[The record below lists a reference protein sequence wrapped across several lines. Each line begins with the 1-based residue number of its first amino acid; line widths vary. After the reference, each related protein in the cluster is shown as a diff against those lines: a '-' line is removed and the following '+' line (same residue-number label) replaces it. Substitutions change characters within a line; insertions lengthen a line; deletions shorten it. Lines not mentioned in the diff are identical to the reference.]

1 MNDIMYKTKELL
13 EKKIGEVIN
22 KGDINPNEMDCVY
35 KAVKSIGQIA
45 TIEAME
51 RARWTEEESRRMQT
65 VSHGYPYEHYPV
77 YDRDASM
84 ARSRNAI
91 GQFTSHDSGYS
102 GHSVNDRMIDQ
113 LEHMITPTTPD
124 YERQEIMEQ
133 IRQIREKK

>member
-1 MNDIMYKTKELL
+1 MNDIMYKTKELF

-77 YDRDASM
+77 YDHDVSM
-84 ARSRNAI
+84 ARSRNAL